1 MRSHPAPSEQRYP
14 EREAPSD
21 GRDRPDPRPV
31 APGAVGRGG
40 GPRISGPAP
49 DAPAAPGRLLGI
61 DFGGTKMAVGVADQ
75 DGRLLVAERVPTQAD
90 RGARQALDRALDL
103 AGRMLAQVGGELAA
117 AGIASPGV
125 IRDDGIDL
133 APNVPGWERLRLADA
148 VRDRFGVT
156 EVAVA
161 NDLNA
166 AALAELRLG
175 LLRDADPGLVV
186 GLGTGVAAAVTTRG
200 TVLTG
205 QRGAAGE
212 IGYAVTGAGWSGR
225 ESMLERVFSGGALDR
240 LAATFGLTG
249 GAAALCAEA
258 AEPGPARDALR
269 ARLDELARHLVTC
282 CLLIDPRRVV
292 LVGGVA
298 GNPLVRE
305 LLAERLAEVL
315 PYRPELVL
323 SEFPDDAALLG
334 AVTIAAEV
342 ASAAE
347 RG

>member
-1 MRSHPAPSEQRYP
+1 
-14 EREAPSD
+14 
-21 GRDRPDPRPV
+21 
-31 APGAVGRGG
+31 
-40 GPRISGPAP
+40 
-49 DAPAAPGRLLGI
+49 
-61 DFGGTKMAVGVADQ
+61 MAVGVADGS
-75 DGRLLVAERVPTQAD
+75 GRLLAAERIATQAD

-103 AGRMLAQVGGELAA
+103 AGKLLGRTGGRLAA

-125 IRDDGIDL
+125 IRPDGIDL

-148 VRDRFGVT
+148 VRDRFGVA

-175 LLRDADPGLVV
+175 LLQDVDPGLVV

-200 TVLTG
+200 TVLSG
-205 QRGAAGE
+205 QGGAAGE
-212 IGYAVTGAGWSGR
+212 IGYAVTGAGWSGP

-258 AEPGPARDALR
+258 ATPGPAREALCD
-269 ARLDELARHLVTC
+269 RLDELARHLVTC

-298 GNPLVRE
+298 GSPLVRE

-315 PYRPELVL
+315 PYRPEIVL
-323 SEFPDDAALLG
+323 SGFPDDAALLG
-334 AVTIAAEV
+334 AVTMAGEL
-342 ASAAE
+342 ASAPE
-347 RG
+347 QV